1 MPSDNILE
9 VDVDERDEIIVV
21 TPRGEID
28 LSNSPEFREAL
39 KSALGDRPKRIIVD
53 LCDVPSVDSSAIAT
67 LIEAMRTSA
76 QQRTRLVLCCVQ
88 DRVRSV
94 FEIARLDSVFDIRA
108 DLDAARGG

>member
-1 MPSDNILE
+1 MPSDSILE
-9 VDVDERDEIIVV
+9 VDVDERDEVIVV

-28 LSNSPEFREAL
+28 LSNSPELREAL
-39 KSALGDRPKRIIVD
+39 KSALGDRPRRIIVD
-53 LCDVPSVDSSAIAT
+53 LSDVPSVDSSAIAT

-76 QQRTRLVLCCVQ
+76 QQRTKLVICCVQ

-108 DLDAARGG
+108 DLDAAMGG